1 MSFFKFKNTFELDES
16 FYNYLLSSGQF
27 LLKYQDLNHAINDL
41 NENPENFPKIVF
53 ISSECS
59 KKGFVCINCNNN
71 RFEKISSDIKNI
83 IELHN
88 FKNENIKKILNKN
101 KI

>member
-16 FYNYLLSSGQF
+16 FHKYLQSID
-27 LLKYQDLNHAINDL
+27 KYLFKYENLMDAINYL

-53 ISSECS
+53 ISSNCS

-88 FKNENIKKILNKN
+88 FKNENTKKILNKN